1 MTSSAPPGVAEPHD
15 DDPAAATATREATV
29 VLDSGLLLRPTSSSN
44 VFENTV
50 RSLLQTIRLGFIP
63 PGARLP
69 PERDLAATLDVS
81 RGTLHDAIVSL
92 SETGWVVSRRG
103 RNGGTF
109 VAETLPSSSP
119 TPAAIAAME
128 DTFALRSV
136 IEVGAA
142 RRAAESELTAVDRKR
157 LWRAYE
163 ECCGAPFP
171 HDYRVADGRF
181 HLVIVEVLGSP
192 TVTELAADTRM
203 RINELLDGLPLLV
216 PSISHS
222 DEQHRTIA
230 SAILRGQPDDAAA
243 AMADHLA
250 GTEALIRGFFA

>member
-1 MTSSAPPGVAEPHD
+1 MTLPPPWDEDEPVD
-15 DDPAAATATREATV
+15 GAVAAAPREGPV
-29 VLDSGLLLRPTSSSN
+29 VLDSGLLLRPTSSTN

-50 RSLLQTIRLGFIP
+50 RSLLQTIRLGLIP
-63 PGARLP
+63 PGERLP

-92 SETGWVVSRRG
+92 SETGWVVARRG

-109 VAETLPSSSP
+109 VADTLPTSSP

-136 IEVGAA
+136 VEVGAA

-163 ECCGAPFP
+163 ECCGADFP

-181 HLVIVEVLGSP
+181 HLVIAEVLGSP
-192 TVTELAADTRM
+192 TITELAAETRM

-216 PSISHS
+216 PSIDHS
-222 DEQHRTIA
+222 DEQHREIA
-230 SAILRGQPDDAAA
+230 SAILRGQPDEAAA
-243 AMADHLA
+243 MMADHLA